1 MPIISVTR
9 KKVKTVTERRAA
21 FVLPGI
27 TAVVIIPHKLRRATG
42 GLVRLKDGPEITIRV
57 NDYDTSMIKEGA
69 QMCGLKVADYV
80 RQCAVNMTQAM
91 KGQTDAPYFATASPP
106 ALPSDE

>member
-1 MPIISVTR
+1 MPIINTTR
-9 KKVKTVTERRAA
+9 KKIKTVTERRQA

-42 GLVRLKDGPEITIRV
+42 GLVRQKDGPEITIRV
-57 NDYDTSMIKEGA
+57 NDYDTSMIREGA

-80 RQCAVNMTQAM
+80 RQCAVNMTLAM
-91 KGQTDAPYFATASPP
+91 KGQTDAPYFTAPSTPP
-106 ALPSDE
+106 VQADE